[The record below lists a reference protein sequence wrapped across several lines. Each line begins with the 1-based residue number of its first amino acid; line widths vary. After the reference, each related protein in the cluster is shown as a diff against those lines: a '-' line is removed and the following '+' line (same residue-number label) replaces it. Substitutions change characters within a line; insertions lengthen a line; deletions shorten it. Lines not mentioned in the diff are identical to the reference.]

1 MGDVRSA
8 LLPRPH
14 TTVFKMVMQGKKYD
28 KILVHCPSWVGD
40 LVMATPA
47 LRAIREN
54 NPASHIALLVRPQ
67 VRGVIEGL
75 PFYDDI
81 IDYDSKS
88 LHRTWKEKFFLSRR
102 LKKSGFSLAL
112 ILPNSFSSAAVSFLA
127 KIPVRIGFNTNA
139 RGFMLTRR
147 IPPPAENGKNLPI
160 SMVERYLLICKEL
173 DYTISSHKTTLSFS
187 PGTREAV
194 NKLYHQREINQNK
207 PLVTFI
213 PGASFGASK
222 CWPPEY
228 FAQVGDCLTEKH
240 GAQILIIPGPY
251 EQEIACRI
259 KSLMRHRPFT
269 FAREIISLEYL
280 KAIIRDSALVVT
292 NDTGPRH
299 FAVALNIPVVVIM
312 GPTDPRYSS
321 YGLEKT
327 RLLREEVECSPC
339 HLKVCPTDHRC
350 MRNISAEK
358 VLKACEEFFA

>member
-1 MGDVRSA
+1 
-8 LLPRPH
+8 
-14 TTVFKMVMQGKKYD
+14 MVMQGKKYD

-67 VRGVIEGL
+67 IREVIEGL
-75 PFYDDI
+75 PYYDEI

-88 LHRTWKEKFFLSRR
+88 LHRKWKEKFFLSRK
-102 LKKSGFSLAL
+102 LKKSRFSLAV

-127 KIPVRIGFNTNA
+127 GIPVRIGFNANA

-147 IPPPAENGKNLPI
+147 IPPPAEKGKKLPI
-160 SMVERYLLICKEL
+160 SMVGRYLMLCREL
-173 DYTISSHKTTLSFS
+173 DYTISSHKTVLAFS
-187 PGTREAV
+187 SGTREAV
-194 NKLYHQREINQNK
+194 NELYHQREINQNK

-228 FAQVGDCLTEKH
+228 FAQVGDYLTEKH
-240 GAQILIIPGPY
+240 DAQILIIPGPS

-259 KSLMRHRPFT
+259 ESLMRHRPFT

-280 KAIIRDSALVVT
+280 KAIIGDSALVVT

-312 GPTDPRYSS
+312 GPTDPRYSN

-327 RLLREEVECSPC
+327 RLLREELECSPC
-339 HLKVCPTDHRC
+339 HLKVCPIDHRC

-358 VLKACEEFFA
+358 VREACEEFLSIKRN